1 VTLSRSPSGVVA
13 LLVTALLTAAF
24 LGGCSWSASLQAREA
39 TVHFDRSSSLAERTA
54 ARAACLDLPH
64 ATPEPVATDALST
77 RAQTEIRYRVDHA
90 DDHDLAVLYSCLEKQ
105 PGVLTVETLEVSG
118 GNNG

>member
-1 VTLSRSPSGVVA
+1 VPTSPIARRAVA
-13 LLVTALLTAAF
+13 IVGLLTAV
-24 LGGCSWSASLQAREA
+24 GGCSWSGSLQAREA
-39 TVHFDRSSSLAERTA
+39 TVHFDRTSTPEQRAA
-54 ARAACLDLPH
+54 ARAACLDLPN
-64 ATPEPVATDALST
+64 ATPEPIATDALSV

-105 PGVLTVETLEVSG
+105 PGVLTVETLELSG